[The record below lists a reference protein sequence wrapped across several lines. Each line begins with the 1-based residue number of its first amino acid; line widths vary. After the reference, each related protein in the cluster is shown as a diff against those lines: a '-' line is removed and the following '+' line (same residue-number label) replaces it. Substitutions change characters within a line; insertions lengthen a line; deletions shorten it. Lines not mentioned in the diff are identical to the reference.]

1 MRTIVFSLLIFLCSS
16 TFAQIKG
23 WIFLKDKAG
32 STFHPEAYFTSK
44 GLQKY
49 HPNLNDSTDFPV
61 NERYISE
68 LRDAGMMVHFESRW
82 LNAVLAEGS
91 EKAWKNIRE
100 FSFIHSIDRDLFLY
114 QEIISSASERVS
126 KEDLLLAQCQ
136 LERMNGDIFRQN
148 NLTGK
153 GLLICVADVGF
164 TDVDVHPAF
173 QHLFKNNQIK
183 GIKDFAGGKKDVYY
197 GNNHGTAVLSNI
209 AGRKGDQWLGLAQDA
224 DFLLAKTEN
233 RKERFEEEKNWL
245 AMLEWAH
252 QQGADIISSSLGYTS
267 QRYEPWMMDG
277 KTTFISKTAT
287 LAARKGILVITA
299 AGNEAES
306 KWHYI
311 AAPGDADSV
320 LTVGGIDPKTGIHS
334 SFSSYGPTAD
344 GRMKPNVCAYGTTL
358 TAKPGGRFIPSDG
371 TSFATPLVA
380 GFAACLW
387 QKHPEWT
394 NMEVYH
400 AIENASDLNP
410 YFDYHHGFGVP
421 QADRAL
427 FGYES
432 PKQSTFH
439 VDTTGNYWELLLDT
453 VLKSYVNAYVK
464 IQPKEVGITGEDV
477 DNPSTNVI
485 AKKMEGAADAAATEA
500 VILANNDS
508 SMVKQANSFLVLDS
522 MTNEAITDSA
532 TFVEKSSE
540 ELTNIDVA
548 IIDSVGYDNQLSILG
563 MFNQNFDS
571 KKLLD
576 LLPKQYYIRWP
587 KMVFYSIENEKG
599 QLIEYKTFIP
609 VSKNPI
615 TWYNPRNKK
624 NVLRVFYW
632 NQTAQLKTK
641 P

>member
-1 MRTIVFSLLIFLCSS
+1 M
-16 TFAQIKG
+16 
-23 WIFLKDKAG
+23 KDKSG
-32 STFHPEAYFTSK
+32 STFQPQTYFSAK
-44 GLQKY
+44 ALKKY
-49 HPNLNDSTDFPV
+49 APSSGDSTDFP
-61 NERYISE
+61 ISSLYRNHLE
-68 LRDAGMMVHFESRW
+68 SAGLTVIFESRW

-91 EKAWKNIRE
+91 NEAWNGVQS
-100 FSFIHSIDRDLFLY
+100 FSFIQSIDRDAY
-114 QEIISSASERVS
+114 QYLEVISSTPDRIA

-136 LERMNGDIFRQN
+136 LERMNADVFRKN

-173 QHLFKNNQIK
+173 QHLFKNKQIK

-209 AGRKGDQWLGLAQDA
+209 AGRREDQWLGMAQDA

-358 TAKPGGRFIPSDG
+358 AAKPGGRYVPSDG
-371 TSFATPLVA
+371 TSFSTPLVA

-387 QKHPEWT
+387 QKHPEWN
-394 NMEVYH
+394 NMQMIR
-400 AIENASDLNP
+400 AIENASDLTP

-427 FGYES
+427 SGSEEPMTHS
-432 PKQSTFH
+432 FH
-439 VDTTGNYWELLLDT
+439 VDTTGNYWELQLDT
-453 VLKSYVNAYVK
+453 LFIPYLQAYKRIVSQNDELMVQE
-464 IQPKEVGITGEDV
+464 I
-477 DNPSTNVI
+477 PSDSTSLI
-485 AKKMEGAADAAATEA
+485 ANEMMAAADSAAAEA
-500 VILANNDS
+500 VIFASNDS
-508 SMVKQANSFLVLDS
+508 NLVKPTDSLIELAS
-522 MTNEAITDSA
+522 MTNASITDSA
-532 TFVEKSSE
+532 TY
-540 ELTNIDVA
+540 
-548 IIDSVGYDNQLSILG
+548 DSQLPMMG
-563 MFNQNFDS
+563 MFNQNFNS
-571 KKLLD
+571 KKLLEQ
-576 LLPKQYYIRWP
+576 LPKQYYIRWP

-599 QLIEYKTFIP
+599 QLVEYKTFIP
-609 VSKNPI
+609 VSKNPM

-624 NVLRVFYW
+624 NVLRIHYW
-632 NQTAQLKTK
+632 NQTLQLKTK

>member
-1 MRTIVFSLLIFLCSS
+1 MRTIVFSLLLSISFQGFS
-16 TFAQIKG
+16 TTKG
-23 WIFLKDKAG
+23 WIYLKDKSG
-32 STFHPEAYFTSK
+32 STFQPQTYFSAK
-44 GLQKY
+44 ALKKY
-49 HPNLNDSTDFPV
+49 APSSGDSTDFP
-61 NERYISE
+61 ISSLYRNHLE
-68 LRDAGMMVHFESRW
+68 SAGLTVIFESRW

-91 EKAWKNIRE
+91 NEAWNGVHS
-100 FSFIHSIDRDLFLY
+100 FSFIQSIDRDAYQY
-114 QEIISSASERVS
+114 QEVISSTPDRIA

-136 LERMNGDIFRQN
+136 LERMNADVFRKN

-173 QHLFKNNQIK
+173 QHLFKNKQIK

-197 GNNHGTAVLSNI
+197 GHNHGTAVLSNI
-209 AGRKGDQWLGLAQDA
+209 AGRRGDQWLGMAQDA

-287 LAARKGILVITA
+287 MAARKGILVVTA

-358 TAKPGGRFIPSDG
+358 AAKPGGRYVPSDG
-371 TSFATPLVA
+371 TSFSTPLVT

-387 QKHPEWT
+387 QKHPEWN
-394 NMEVYH
+394 NMQMIR

-427 FGYES
+427 FGYEAPNHS
-432 PKQSTFH
+432 IFH
-439 VDTTGNYWELLLDT
+439 VDTSGNYWELQLDT
-453 VLKSYVNAYVK
+453 VLKWYVKAYVQ
-464 IQPKEVGITGEDV
+464 IQPKEEEITVTDV
-477 DNPSTNVI
+477 SSDSSQNISNGMAALVDS
-485 AKKMEGAADAAATEA
+485 AAAADQE
-500 VILANNDS
+500 N
-508 SMVKQANSFLVLDS
+508 
-522 MTNEAITDSA
+522 
-532 TFVEKSSE
+532 SE
-540 ELTNIDVA
+540 ELTTIDVA
-548 IIDSVGYDNQLSILG
+548 IIDSVGYDNQLSMLG
-563 MFNQNFDS
+563 MFNQDFDT
-571 KKLLD
+571 KKLLEQ
-576 LLPKQYYIRWP
+576 LPKQYYIRWP

-599 QLIEYKTFIP
+599 QLVEYKTFIP

-624 NVLRVFYW
+624 NVLRIHYW
-632 NQTAQLKTK
+632 NQTIQLKTN

>member
-1 MRTIVFSLLIFLCSS
+1 MRSIVFSFLFAVSFSS
-16 TFAQIKG
+16 FSNPKG
-23 WIFLKDKAG
+23 WIFLTDKAG
-32 STFHPEAYFTSK
+32 STFQAANYFSSRA
-44 GLQKY
+44 LQKY
-49 HPNLNDSTDFPV
+49 QPNPNDSSDYPLSSK
-61 NERYISE
+61 YIVTLKE
-68 LRDAGMMVHFESRW
+68 MGFVVHFESRW
-82 LNAVLAEGS
+82 LNAVLAEGTETVWETANRLS
-91 EKAWKNIRE
+91 FIQSIDRRE
-100 FSFIHSIDRDLFLY
+100 FSYDLC
-114 QEIISSASERVS
+114 ISGAGERVA

-136 LERMNGDIFRQN
+136 LERMNGEVFRKN

-173 QHLFKNNQIK
+173 HHLYKNNQIK
-183 GIKDFAGGKKDVYY
+183 SIKDFAGGKDHVYY
-197 GNNHGTAVLSNI
+197 GHNHGTAVLSNI

-267 QRYEPWMMDG
+267 QRYQPWMMDG

-287 LAARKGILVITA
+287 LAARKGILVVTA

-320 LTVGGIDPKTGIHS
+320 LTVGGIDPTTGIHS

-344 GRMKPNVCAYGTTL
+344 GRLKPNVCAYGTTL
-358 TAKPGGRFIPSDG
+358 AAKPGERFVPSDG

-387 QKHPEWT
+387 QKYPNWT
-394 NMEVYH
+394 NMQIIQ
-400 AIENASDLNP
+400 AIENASDLKP
-410 YFDYHHGFGVP
+410 FFDYHHGFGVP

-427 FGYES
+427 NGSYE
-432 PKQSTFH
+432 KFENKFH
-439 VDTTGNYWELLLDT
+439 IDTSGIYWELQLDT
-453 VLKSYVNAYVK
+453 LYSPYLKALQK
-464 IQPKEVGITGEDV
+464 IQPKEEEATVTEVSSD
-477 DNPSTNVI
+477 STILIENISPAI
-485 AKKMEGAADAAATEA
+485 AAPTSA
-500 VILANNDS
+500 VMDS
-508 SMVKQANSFLVLDS
+508 LVSDS
-522 MTNEAITDSA
+522 IVSTTTLLEVPMQDSA
-532 TFVEKSSE
+532 IYE
-540 ELTNIDVA
+540 
-548 IIDSVGYDNQLSILG
+548 NQLPMMG
-563 MFNQNFDS
+563 MFNQYFDS
-571 KKLLD
+571 KKLLEQ
-576 LLPKQYYIRWP
+576 LPKQYYIRWP
-587 KMVFYSIENEKG
+587 RMVFYSIQNDRG

-609 VSKNPI
+609 TSKNPI
-615 TWYNPRNKK
+615 TWYNPRDKK

-632 NQTAQLKTK
+632 NQTLELKTK